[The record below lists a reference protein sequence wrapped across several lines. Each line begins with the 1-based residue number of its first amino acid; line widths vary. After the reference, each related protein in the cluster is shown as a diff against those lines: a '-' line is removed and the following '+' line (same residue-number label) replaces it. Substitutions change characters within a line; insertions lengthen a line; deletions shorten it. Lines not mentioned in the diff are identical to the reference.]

1 MKLFLWFGDFVYGK
15 FLDGINKMKKVSVII
30 VSYNVRSYLAHAID
44 SILKSN
50 YKKLEIIVVDNH
62 SYDGTCDYLKENYQD
77 IKPLHVISNS
87 ENVGFGKAVNQA
99 SEVATGE
106 YMMVL
111 NPDTIIEEN
120 TISTMVEYLEKN
132 NSVGMVGPK
141 ILNADGTLQL
151 ACKRSFPTIKVALP
165 KLLGLDKIFPRSRW
179 AGKYNLTYLDPE
191 KIHKVDAISGSCMLI
206 KSKLFKQISG
216 FDEKFFMFGEDLD
229 LCKRIWESNH
239 EIHYLPETKI
249 IHYKGESVKTAPYD
263 SREAF
268 YHSMNIYINKH
279 YSSTLGAFTRFFIA
293 AGISFRKLISHCVS
307 HDKFTIT
314 VFYHKFNT
322 F

>member
-50 YKKLEIIVVDNH
+50 YKKYEIIVVDNH

-120 TISTMVEYLEKN
+120 TISTMVDYLEK
-132 NSVGMVGPK
+132 
-141 ILNADGTLQL
+141 IT
-151 ACKRSFPTIKVALP
+151 ALEW
-165 KLLGLDKIFPRSRW
+165 W
-179 AGKYNLTYLDPE
+179 AQ
-191 KIHKVDAISGSCMLI
+191 
-206 KSKLFKQISG
+206 KS
-216 FDEKFFMFGEDLD
+216 
-229 LCKRIWESNH
+229 
-239 EIHYLPETKI
+239 
-249 IHYKGESVKTAPYD
+249 
-263 SREAF
+263 
-268 YHSMNIYINKH
+268 
-279 YSSTLGAFTRFFIA
+279 
-293 AGISFRKLISHCVS
+293 
-307 HDKFTIT
+307 
-314 VFYHKFNT
+314 
-322 F
+322 